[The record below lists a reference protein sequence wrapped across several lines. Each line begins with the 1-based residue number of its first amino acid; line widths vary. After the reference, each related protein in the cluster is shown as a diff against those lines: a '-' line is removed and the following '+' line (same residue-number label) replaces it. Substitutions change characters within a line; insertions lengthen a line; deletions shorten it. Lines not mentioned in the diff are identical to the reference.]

1 MARPNSDSSPTQD
14 QIARRA
20 YEIFEQRGRPAG
32 CDLEHWLE
40 AERQLQT
47 EAQSRAARAPQ
58 AQPASASKEPR
69 RVQARQPAGARA

>member
-1 MARPNSDSSPTQD
+1 MARPHSDSPTQD

-40 AERQLQT
+40 AERQLRT
-47 EAQSRAARAPQ
+47 EPPARG
-58 AQPASASKEPR
+58 AQPAASKEPR
-69 RVQARQPAGARA
+69 RTSSRQTAGARA